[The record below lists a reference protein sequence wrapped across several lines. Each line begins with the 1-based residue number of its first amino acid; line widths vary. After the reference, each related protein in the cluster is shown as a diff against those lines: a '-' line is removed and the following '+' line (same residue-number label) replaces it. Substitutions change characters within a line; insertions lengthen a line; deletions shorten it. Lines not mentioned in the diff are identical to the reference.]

1 MITHYSNNMEE
12 EPGCF
17 VFIYSIFTD
26 LFDFTDTPVRLTI
39 LG

>member
-1 MITHYSNNMEE
+1 MEEE

-26 LFDFTDTPVRLTI
+26 LFDFTDTPTPTRLTI